1 MEKIYDSVMKY
12 RVPLWIFRHRQ
23 WMVTGM
29 DDIVQYE
36 IDLVH
41 YIPEIVELH
50 ELSEKWR
57 MEQTGPNKVLV
68 GANSLIIG
76 QLYEELRNKKF
87 DDVDKELER
96 MANAVE
102 ETNDQLGQLYE
113 KALREVGES
122 GATIFEVHQMML
134 QDQDYQESIQNM
146 IRTQQV
152 NAEYAVAVT
161 GDNFANMFA
170 MMDDEYMKER
180 AADVKDI
187 SERLISVL
195 LQEEKKEVENDV
207 PVIIVADDLSPSETV
222 HMAISVLCSP

>member
-180 AADVKDI
+180 VADVKDI

-207 PVIIVADDLSPSETV
+207 PVIIVADDLFPSETV

>member
-1 MEKIYDSVMKY
+1 MEKIYDTIMKY

-76 QLYEELRNKKF
+76 QLYEELRYK
-87 DDVDKELER
+87 
-96 MANAVE
+96 
-102 ETNDQLGQLYE
+102 
-113 KALREVGES
+113 
-122 GATIFEVHQMML
+122 
-134 QDQDYQESIQNM
+134 
-146 IRTQQV
+146 
-152 NAEYAVAVT
+152 
-161 GDNFANMFA
+161 
-170 MMDDEYMKER
+170 
-180 AADVKDI
+180 
-187 SERLISVL
+187 
-195 LQEEKKEVENDV
+195 
-207 PVIIVADDLSPSETV
+207 
-222 HMAISVLCSP
+222 

>member
-1 MEKIYDSVMKY
+1 MEKIYDTIMKY

-207 PVIIVADDLSPSETV
+207 PVIIVADDLFPSETV